1 MIVSLRGNQRS
12 LHTRQNLFCLRQRQP
27 QIGDLGKA
35 GGSIDLY
42 QVDTSAVM
50 SGPVSTS
57 RKIQPMHDPP
67 VKKTKTVVS
76 LPAPYPQSLDSP
88 FSLWIFQSGLTP
100 WRQPRWASRGLCPAS
115 SSPLRR
121 WRGLARGGL
130 PAFRA
135 REARDCM
142 RRAIWS
148 AACPRHARTTGV
160 FVSGGGVGW
169 SWSLGLLRR
178 KLADKQ
184 ETTRAAA
191 RADARI
197 IRLFRVGGRIGGVR
211 ADLGSKRHR
220 LRVEQKQQPGAGGI
234 LAPDGMPQAEVAD
247 LVQALGQDM
256 LEEAAHELL
265 AGDAAGPP
273 PVGFAM
279 LVADGDG
286 LIVEADNAGVGD
298 RDAEDVAGEVIE
310 HGLFALAPGRAMD
323 DPGLGPG
330 GVGQNQ
336 IGTFLLERGP
346 ELAAHELGQGL
357 GGNQEGSAR
366 RSPIGAVIGNAAPG
380 DQAVDVR
387 VVEQLLH

>member
-1 MIVSLRGNQRS
+1 MD
-12 LHTRQNLFCLRQRQP
+12 CLRF
-27 QIGDLGKA
+27 A
-35 GGSIDLY
+35 
-42 QVDTSAVM
+42 
-50 SGPVSTS
+50 
-57 RKIQPMHDPP
+57 
-67 VKKTKTVVS
+67 
-76 LPAPYPQSLDSP
+76 
-88 FSLWIFQSGLTP
+88 
-100 WRQPRWASRGLCPAS
+100 
-115 SSPLRR
+115 
-121 WRGLARGGL
+121 LAR
-130 PAFRA
+130 
-135 REARDCM
+135 REIGCAGQYV
-142 RRAIWS
+142 S

-178 KLADKQ
+178 KLADKE

-197 IRLFRVGGRIGGVR
+197 VRLFGVGGRIGGVR
-211 ADLGSKRHR
+211 ADLGSKRRR

-273 PVGFAM
+273 SVGFAM

-286 LIVEADNAGVGD
+286 LVVEPDDTGVGD

-310 HGLFALAPGRAMD
+310 HGLLALAPGRAMD

-330 GVGQNQ
+330 GVRHNQ
-336 IGTFLLERGP
+336 IGTTLLATRP
-346 ELAAHELGQGL
+346 
-357 GGNQEGSAR
+357 
-366 RSPIGAVIGNAAPG
+366 
-380 DQAVDVR
+380 
-387 VVEQLLH
+387 